1 MAKMFVCQTDA
12 NPTFYVFLK
21 TMINGGRLVANK
33 KQLPFSFRKPDY
45 LVTYITN
52 AHNKCWIGGS
62 ISMGTQTKI
71 YGGAP
76 GLMCTLF
83 FEDAN

>member
-1 MAKMFVCQTDA
+1 M
-12 NPTFYVFLK
+12 P
-21 TMINGGRLVANK
+21 
-33 KQLPFSFRKPDY
+33 
-45 LVTYITN
+45 IT
-52 AHNKCWIGGS
+52 KCWISGS

-83 FEDAN
+83 FEHTN